1 VVKPR
6 PGTSRARKQAV
17 TPEERALFLDAVGG
31 ATPLGERDRLPVK
44 PPPPSPVRREVLP
57 PEQKLAVEGDGQ
69 RYAARAP
76 GVSHAQVA
84 ELRAGRVHVEATLD
98 LHGQMVE
105 PGLAALETFLLQ
117 SQRLSRR
124 HVLVVHGR
132 GLHSDG
138 ISPLREA
145 VIAALLGNLSGFV
158 HALAS
163 ASPAQ
168 GGEGATVVML
178 RGAK

>member
-1 VVKPR
+1 M
-6 PGTSRARKQAV
+6 RARKQAI
-17 TPEERALFLDAVGG
+17 TPEERALFLEAVGG

-44 PPPPSPVRREVLP
+44 PPPPAPVRREVLP

-76 GVSHAQVA
+76 GVSYAQVSD
-84 ELRAGRVHVEATLD
+84 LRAGKLHVEGTLD
-98 LHGQMVE
+98 LHGQTVE
-105 PGLAALETFLLQ
+105 AGLAALEKFLLEA
-117 SQRLSRR
+117 RKLSRR
-124 HVLVVHGR
+124 HVLIVHGR

-138 ISPLREA
+138 ISPLRES

-163 ASPAQ
+163 APPAH